1 MSQAGH
7 GELKITAF
15 VQGWYGER
23 IVRHVR
29 SFKPD
34 WDIWLINMG
43 KGFPRLPDDED
54 LEAVLRYVA
63 SKVPEGAFRPDIALF
78 LLEEPGASLL
88 VPFLAELI
96 RAEAVLCPVD
106 DYKVVP
112 RGLERQLSE
121 ELLEAGIPSCFPRP
135 FCSLSHGPGP
145 IGHFARYFGMPELE
159 LEVKEGVIRSVKVLR
174 GAPCGSTHY
183 AASRLVGLSVREA
196 PRLAGLFVQTYP
208 CLASHVK
215 DPLIG
220 EDMIGLSAELAKAA
234 VEKCLRKAGW
244 LPRPR

>member
-1 MSQAGH
+1 LSR
-7 GELKITAF
+7 ELRITAF

-23 IVRHVR
+23 IVKHIR

-34 WDIWLINMG
+34 WGIWLIDVG
-43 KGFPRLPDDED
+43 KGFPRLPDDD
-54 LEAVLRYVA
+54 HLEGLLRAVVE
-63 SKVPEGAFRPDIALF
+63 KVPEGALRPDIALF

-88 VPFLAELI
+88 MPSLAELI
-96 RAEAVLCPVD
+96 GARSVLCPVD

-145 IGHFARYFGMPELE
+145 IGHFARYFGMPEVE
-159 LEVKEGVIRSVKVLR
+159 LEVQDDVVKAVKVLR

-183 AASRLVGLSVREA
+183 AASRLVGSSVQEA

-220 EDMIGLSAELAKAA
+220 EDMIGLSAKLAKAA
-234 VEKCLRKAGW
+234 VEKCVKKARGGRS
-244 LPRPR
+244 PRPR

>member
-1 MSQAGH
+1 MSREAR
-7 GELKITAF
+7 EFKITAF

-29 SFKPD
+29 SSKPD

-54 LEAVLRYVA
+54 LEALLKNIA
-63 SKVPEGAFRPDIALF
+63 NKVPEGALKPDIALF
-78 LLEEPGASLL
+78 LLED
-88 VPFLAELI
+88 
-96 RAEAVLCPVD
+96 VLCPVD

-159 LEVKEGVIRSVKVLR
+159 LEVQEGIVRSVRVLR

>member
-1 MSQAGH
+1 LSR
-7 GELKITAF
+7 ELRITAF

-23 IVRHVR
+23 IVKHIR

-34 WDIWLINMG
+34 WGIWLIDVG
-43 KGFPRLPDDED
+43 KGFPRLPDDD
-54 LEAVLRYVA
+54 HLEGLLRAVVE
-63 SKVPEGAFRPDIALF
+63 KVPEGALRPDIALF

-88 VPFLAELI
+88 VPSLAELI
-96 RAEAVLCPVD
+96 GARSVLCPVD

-145 IGHFARYFGMPELE
+145 IGHFARYFGMPEVE
-159 LEVKEGVIRSVKVLR
+159 LEVQDDVVKAVKVLR

-183 AASRLVGLSVREA
+183 AASRLVGSSVQEA

-220 EDMIGLSAELAKAA
+220 EDMIGLSAKLAKAA
-234 VEKCLRKAGW
+234 VEKCLKKARGGRS
-244 LPRPR
+244 PRPR

>member
-1 MSQAGH
+1 MSR
-7 GELKITAF
+7 ELRITAF

-23 IVRHVR
+23 IVKHIR

-34 WDIWLINMG
+34 WGIWLIDVG
-43 KGFPRLPDDED
+43 KGFPRLPDDD
-54 LEAVLRYVA
+54 HLEGLLRAVVE
-63 SKVPEGAFRPDIALF
+63 KVPEGALRPDIALF

-88 VPFLAELI
+88 MPSLAELI
-96 RAEAVLCPVD
+96 GARSVLCPVD

-145 IGHFARYFGMPELE
+145 IGHFARYFGMPEVE
-159 LEVKEGVIRSVKVLR
+159 LEVQDDVVKAVKVLR

-183 AASRLVGLSVREA
+183 AASRLVGSSVQEA

-220 EDMIGLSAELAKAA
+220 EDMIGLSAKLAKAA
-234 VEKCLRKAGW
+234 VEKCVKKARGGRS
-244 LPRPR
+244 PRPR

>member
-1 MSQAGH
+1 MSQ
-7 GELKITAF
+7 EEFRITAF
-15 VQGWYGER
+15 IQGWYGER
-23 IVRHVR
+23 IVRHIR

-34 WDIWLINMG
+34 WDIWLIDVG
-43 KGFPRLPDDED
+43 KGFPRLPDDD
-54 LEAVLRYVA
+54 YLEGLLKAVVE
-63 SKVPEGAFRPDIALF
+63 KVPEGALRPDIALF

-88 VPFLAELI
+88 VPSLAELI
-96 RAEAVLCPVD
+96 GARSVLCPVD
-106 DYKVVP
+106 DYRVVP

-145 IGHFARYFGMPELE
+145 IGYFARYFGMPEVE
-159 LEVKEGVIRSVKVLR
+159 LEVQDDVVKAVKVLR

-183 AASRLVGLSVREA
+183 AASRLVGLNVQEA

-220 EDMIGLSAELAKAA
+220 EDMIGLSAKLAKAA
-234 VEKCLRKAGW
+234 VEKCLKKARGGRS
-244 LPRPR
+244 PRPR

>member
-1 MSQAGH
+1 MSR
-7 GELKITAF
+7 ELRITAF

-23 IVRHVR
+23 IVKHIR

-34 WDIWLINMG
+34 WGIWLIDVG
-43 KGFPRLPDDED
+43 KGFPRLPDDD
-54 LEAVLRYVA
+54 HLEGLLRAVVE
-63 SKVPEGAFRPDIALF
+63 KVPEGALRPDIALF

-88 VPFLAELI
+88 VPSLAELI
-96 RAEAVLCPVD
+96 GARSVLCPVD

-145 IGHFARYFGMPELE
+145 IGHFARYFGMPEVE
-159 LEVKEGVIRSVKVLR
+159 LEVQDDVVKAVKVLR

-183 AASRLVGLSVREA
+183 AASRLVGSSVQEA

-220 EDMIGLSAELAKAA
+220 EDMIGLSAKLAKAA
-234 VEKCLRKAGW
+234 VEKCLKKARGGRS
-244 LPRPR
+244 PRPR